1 MKSIITYL
9 ILTVFF
15 VINFPNKSFS
25 QEELVF
31 HYAYIADHE
40 SKILY
45 ISNLAT
51 VVFMEY
57 FDYEND
63 EYLPEEIE
71 RQFFEFVEFKYELI
85 IPDNADF
92 SYKMGEDDIAV
103 EESWIGV
110 INAYKDK
117 AYKVKKVKNFVYD

>member
-1 MKSIITYL
+1 MKFIIRSL
-9 ILTVFF
+9 IIIVFF
-15 VINFPNKSFS
+15 FSFQHKSVFA

-31 HYAYIADHE
+31 HYAYIADNDN
-40 SKILY
+40 KVLY

-63 EYLPEEIE
+63 EYLPSEIE
-71 RQFFEFVEFKYELI
+71 RQFIEFVEFKYELV

-92 SYKMGEDDIAV
+92 SYNMGEDDLAV
-103 EESWIGV
+103 EESWLSV
-110 INAYKDK
+110 INEYKDK